1 MTPYKRERYVRWQ
14 NYRITQFSFA
24 INLFL
29 TFGVAA
35 LGFSCSLLKEASLP
49 PPGEGWLLRYAIY
62 GFAVSVVCG
71 TLATL
76 SRLFDFRYTA
86 LKILK
91 KHSGWRQTTAK
102 FFAAH
107 LGKVSWCMFFLQLA
121 ALAYGAF
128 RLLSLILSAYAAKLM
143 Q

>member
-14 NYRITQFSFA
+14 DYRITQFSFA

-35 LGFSCSLLKEASLP
+35 LGFSCSLLKEASFP
-49 PPGEGWLLRYAIY
+49 PPGGGWLLRYAIY

-86 LKILK
+86 IKILK
-91 KHSGWRQTTAK
+91 KYSGWRQATVEFLATY
-102 FFAAH
+102 
-107 LGKVSWCMFFLQLA
+107 LGRVSWCMFFLQLA

-128 RLLSLILSAYAAKLM
+128 RLLSFVLLTYAGKLA